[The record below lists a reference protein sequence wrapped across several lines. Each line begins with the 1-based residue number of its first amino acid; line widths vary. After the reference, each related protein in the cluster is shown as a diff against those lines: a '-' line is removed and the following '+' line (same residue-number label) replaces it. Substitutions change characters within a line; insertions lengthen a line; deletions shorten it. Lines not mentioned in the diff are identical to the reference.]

1 MTNVILVA
9 GASGNLG
16 GKIVDALL
24 RKQVRV
30 RALVRK
36 ETDPKKINHLR
47 RQGAEVLTIDLTNI
61 PQLARACTEVRCVV
75 SALSGLREVII
86 DGQTNL
92 LDAAVQAGVPRFI
105 PSDYCLDFT
114 KLIPGTNRNLDLRR
128 EFHKRLE
135 AAPIEATTIFNGV
148 FMDLLVTTMPL
159 ILKRIRRILYWGDPK
174 VTMDMTTI
182 ADVAEYTADAA
193 IDETTPR
200 YLRIAGDRVNAIEV
214 KKIMTEITRKSF
226 SLLRGGSIQ
235 RLNVIIRVVRF
246 LTGGEQTLYPAWQGM
261 QYMRDMME
269 GRSIIEVH
277 DNERYP
283 VRWTSVDEFLLSHSG

>member
-1 MTNVILVA
+1 MANVILVA

-24 RKQVRV
+24 QKQVHV

-47 RQGAEVLTIDLTNI
+47 RQGAEVLTIDLTNV
-61 PQLARACTEVRCVV
+61 PELARACTDVSCVV
-75 SALSGLREVII
+75 SALSGLREVIL

-135 AAPIEATTIFNGV
+135 AAPIQATTIFNGV

-159 ILKRIRRILYWGDPK
+159 ILNRIRRILYWGDPR

-182 ADVAEYTADAA
+182 ADVAEYTARVA
-193 IDETTPR
+193 IDQTTPR

-226 SLLRGGSIQ
+226 SLFRGGSIQ
-235 RLNVIIRVVRF
+235 RLNAIIRVIRF
-246 LTGGEQTLYPAWQGM
+246 VTGGEHTLYPVWQGM

-269 GRSIIEVH
+269 GRSIIDVH
-277 DNERYP
+277 ENERYP
-283 VRWTSVDEFLLSHSG
+283 IRWTSVDEFLLAHSN